1 MYSIKGHIE
10 PVVERRAKNSKAILL
25 TGPRQVG
32 KSTLFNHLFSD
43 ANQVTFDDDLTL
55 AQAETDISLFLLIN
69 PIPLMIDEGLDFD
82 FDVFYYNGKDK
93 KRKNDK
99 WKTVHAEG
107 EIDLIIQEN
116 GILYPIEIKMSAMPK
131 TDMAAEFD
139 VLDGIPDKKRCI
151 GTIIFLADRKLY
163 HHENLIA
170 LPLDY
175 I

>member
-1 MYSIKGHIE
+1 MAGPIFE
-10 PVVERRAKNSKAILL
+10 TFVLNEIL
-25 TGPRQVG
+25 
-32 KSTLFNHLFSD
+32 KSYTN
-43 ANQVTFDDDLTL
+43 
-55 AQAETDISLFLLIN
+55 
-69 PIPLMIDEGLDFD
+69 EGMDFD

-99 WKTVHAEG
+99 GKIVNAS
-107 EIDLIIQEN
+107 EIDLIIQGK

-139 VLDGIPDKKRCI
+139 VLDGIPDKKRGI
-151 GTIIFLADRKLY
+151 GTIICLADRKLY
-163 HHENLIA
+163 LRENLIA